1 MAARSGQDWYLHIID
16 EDAKATDFG
25 DGFYTLKSKVQFA
38 DESDDCYVLN
48 AFGRLHEEALYRGAR
63 VVPVWCTQE
72 QADAYIKRQGFIS
85 RMLLKVRKLSKAK
98 LLELA
103 HQHGHNYL
111 AINHSDLKREAVI
124 VDSELILEKNTM
136 QL

>member
-1 MAARSGQDWYLHIID
+1 M
-16 EDAKATDFG
+16 
-25 DGFYTLKSKVQFA
+25 
-38 DESDDCYVLN
+38 
-48 AFGRLHEEALYRGAR
+48 
-63 VVPVWCTQE
+63 PVWCTQE
-72 QADAYIKRQGFIS
+72 QAGAYIKRQGFIS
-85 RMLLKVRKLSKAK
+85 CMLLKVRKLSKAK

-103 HQHGHNYL
+103 HQDGHNYL